1 MRPRTLLVGLLL
13 LSLALLTPAVVL
25 GVEGTS
31 VKAAI
36 LQSEQSENATVERIE
51 AWQTSADGTTFEDAA
66 DVRSAIEGGTL
77 SRATAINGSHLLVVE
92 MALPGFEESVA
103 DASGS
108 TTERFR
114 TALAEHGDLEIRQ
127 TDMGPN
133 QLPLYVDALNG
144 TGVTVYPDYANGT
157 YYASIDLDEALLVRS
172 GSPSSFQRSGTH
184 KFDVRARLD
193 GDSPLTEEM
202 SVAMAAVA
210 PREASVQ
217 TAPDGR
223 VQLRPLPDQTVS
235 GTANVGV
242 GSSVTVVVTG
252 ESNPETDANE
262 SFRLVREATIRVT
275 EDRFRYEGRFD
286 ATLDV
291 TDLSP
296 AATNVTV
303 DVRIDGRSLLDTP
316 VSARVNSYRASV
328 ATADVVRGGG
338 SAGVTV
344 TASLSAGGF
353 LTLHER
359 SPDGRI
365 VGHSQYLEPGDN
377 RVTVYL
383 NEPTGPDSV
392 VVVAH
397 RDVNHNEWFDGAD
410 TDTPYAGQ
418 GATDTAAFDLQV
430 PSPVTPTPTDTPPGP
445 TPTVTPTESG
455 TTPATGTTPDD
466 ETPGVSGSD
475 GDPTATGSSGDP
487 DIGGAVL
494 PVIGLLIAG
503 VLLVAVVRA
512 R

>member
-31 VKAAI
+31 TKATI

-51 AWQTSADGTTFEDAA
+51 AWQTSADGTTFEDAT
-66 DVRSAIEGGTL
+66 DVRSAIEGGAL
-77 SRATAINGSHLLVVE
+77 SRATGINGSHLLVVE
-92 MALPGFEESVA
+92 MELPGFEDAVA
-103 DASGS
+103 GVSGS

-172 GSPSSFQRSGTH
+172 GSPADFQRGGTH
-184 KFDVRARLD
+184 EFDVQARLD
-193 GDSPLTEEM
+193 GDSPLTAEKR
-202 SVAMAAVA
+202 VAITAVV
-210 PREASVQ
+210 PRDASVE

-223 VQLRPLPDQTVS
+223 VQLRPLPDQTVT

-252 ESNPETDANE
+252 ESNPGTDANE
-262 SFRLVREATIRVT
+262 SFRLARETTIRVT
-275 EDRFRYEGRFD
+275 GDQFRYEGRFD

-291 TDLSP
+291 TDVSP

-316 VSARVNSYRASV
+316 VPARVNSYRASV
-328 ATADVVRGGG
+328 ATTDVVRGGG

-353 LTLHER
+353 LALHER
-359 SPDGRI
+359 SPDGR
-365 VGHSQYLEPGDN
+365 VLGHSQYLEPGDN
-377 RVTVYL
+377 RVSIYL
-383 NEPTGPDSV
+383 DEPTETDGA

-397 RDVNHNEWFDGAD
+397 RDANHNEWFDGAD
-410 TDTPYAGQ
+410 TDTPYAGH
-418 GATDTAAFDLQV
+418 GATDTVALALQTG
-430 PSPVTPTPTDTPPGP
+430 PASPTPTDAPPGP
-445 TPTVTPTESG
+445 TPTVTPTDSG
-455 TTPATGTTPDD
+455 TPPTTGTTPDD
-466 ETPGVSGSD
+466 GTPATPRSS

-487 DIGGAVL
+487 DIGGAIL
-494 PVIGLLIAG
+494 PVVGLLIAG
-503 VLLVAVVRA
+503 VLLVALVRG